1 MKNVQV
7 DVAKAVVFKNV
18 EHVIILLKL
27 EILCQK
33 IQIKLL
39 LIMFSF
45 FLIDQFNTNDF
56 TRQFFNLDI
65 SKNVTVDKVLVFNNN
80 NNSKN
85 K

>member
-7 DVAKAVVFKNV
+7 DVAKAVVFKKV

-39 LIMFSF
+39 LIMFPF

-56 TRQFFNLDI
+56 TRQFFNLAI
-65 SKNVTVDKVLVFNNN
+65 SKNVTVDKVFVFNN